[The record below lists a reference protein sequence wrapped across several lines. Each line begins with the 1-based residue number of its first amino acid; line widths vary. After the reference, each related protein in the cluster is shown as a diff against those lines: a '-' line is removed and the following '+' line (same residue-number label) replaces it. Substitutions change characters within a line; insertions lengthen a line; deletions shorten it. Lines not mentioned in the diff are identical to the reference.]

1 MWEFPRND
9 EVEVS
14 MKVDLWAG
22 VTQRGQRLMTWWG
35 GDRKP
40 HLKLMKLRAFMG
52 VQYVK

>member
-22 VTQRGQRLMTWWG
+22 VTLNGWRPRIWCG
-35 GDRKP
+35 GDGKF
-40 HLKLMKLRAFMG
+40 HLKLMKLGAFMG

>member
-14 MKVDLWAG
+14 MRVELRAG
-22 VTQRGQRLMTWWG
+22 VTLNGWRPRIWCG
-35 GDRKP
+35 GKL
-40 HLKLMKLRAFMG
+40 HLKLRAFMG